1 MDFSE
6 IKNMY
11 NEARTEE
18 RNKISR
24 FFHTQDDFET
34 EKPAARAG
42 VKNYNSG
49 GRLIEEYDLSNWKWI
64 CVKRNDVHF
73 FVYSKHLIEILVQEI
88 FIRLWI
94 ESEFMLM

>member
-24 FFHTQDDFET
+24 FFHTQDDFKLRSQLLEL
-34 EKPAARAG
+34 A
-42 VKNYNSG
+42 
-49 GRLIEEYDLSNWKWI
+49 
-64 CVKRNDVHF
+64 
-73 FVYSKHLIEILVQEI
+73 
-88 FIRLWI
+88 
-94 ESEFMLM
+94 